1 VAQSKCTL
9 YSHWGL
15 SAQNS
20 IARACKVAGI
30 AATQK
35 HTLHLP
41 KATSLVQ
48 MDFTQI
54 NFNRLAIQQKV
65 SDHLSISLTG
75 VPIRSDTMIPR
86 QVAI

>member
-1 VAQSKCTL
+1 L

-41 KATSLVQ
+41 KAAIALVQ
-48 MDFTQI
+48 MDFTHI
-54 NFNRLAIQQKV
+54 NFNRHVK
-65 SDHLSISLTG
+65 DYSIKFLT
-75 VPIRSDTMIPR
+75 IY
-86 QVAI
+86 QYL

>member
-41 KATSLVQ
+41 KATTTLVQ

-54 NFNRLAIQQKV
+54 NFNRHAKDY
-65 SDHLSISLTG
+65 SRKSLT
-75 VPIRSDTMIPR
+75 IY
-86 QVAI
+86 QYL